1 MQLSRSTVLPLRSH
15 APAHFIR
22 PISSGDGE
30 ALQRFIREL
39 SQASR
44 YTRFMSALRELP
56 GHMLDRF
63 LHPAPGREAVLV
75 ADSATEGIVGLAQY
89 VTDESAEGCEVALV
103 ISDAW
108 QRRGLGTEMLNT
120 LMDVAGENAIRYFH
134 AEVLA
139 DNYPMRALARKT
151 GCDVRIAQAAPFLV
165 EIRRNLETPVA
176 FVGTRALQ

>member
-1 MQLSRSTVLPLRSH
+1 MQLSPSTVLPLRRH
-15 APAHFIR
+15 APEHFVR
-22 PISSGDGE
+22 PISAGDEE

-56 GHMLDRF
+56 RHMLDRF
-63 LHPAPGREAVLV
+63 LRPAPGREAVLV
-75 ADSATEGIVGLAQY
+75 ADSATDGIVGLAQY
-89 VTDESAEGCEVALV
+89 VADETGEGCEVALV

-108 QRRGLGTEMLNT
+108 QRQGLGTEMLNA

-134 AEVLA
+134 ADVLA

-151 GCDVRIAQAAPFLV
+151 GCNVRIARAAPFLV
-165 EIRRNLETPVA
+165 EIRRSLESPA
-176 FVGTRALQ
+176 GLRHALQ